1 MTRQRLYLV
10 LACVAGLLFAGGLA
24 WKVGAFRSP
33 EQSAGAV
40 GGPFQL
46 VDQTGKPVDESA
58 LNGKWSAVFFGF
70 TYCPDICP
78 GTLQALTATSD
89 QLGTKAKDL
98 RIVFMSVDPER
109 DTAPKVKDWLDAQ
122 GAPEGTLGLTGTP
135 EQVAAAAKA
144 YRVVYEKAGD
154 GPNYLVNHST
164 AIYLMDPK
172 GRFRR
177 VLSYGMT
184 PEQMADQIR
193 AAMRGD

>member
-1 MTRQRLYLV
+1 MTRQRLYLLIACIV
-10 LACVAGLLFAGGLA
+10 GLAVAGGLA
-24 WKVGAFRSP
+24 WKAGAFRSQ
-33 EQSAGAV
+33 ESAGSV
-40 GGPFQL
+40 GGPFEL
-46 VDQTGKPVDESA
+46 VDQNDKTVDETV
-58 LNGKWSAVFFGF
+58 LKGKWSAVFFGF

-89 QLGTKAKDL
+89 ELGTKADDL
-98 RIVFMSVDPER
+98 RIVFISVDPGR
-109 DTAPKVKDWLDAQ
+109 DDPAKVKDWLEAQ
-122 GAPEGTLGLTGTP
+122 SPPAGTLGLSGTP
-135 EQVAAAAKA
+135 EQVAAAARA

-154 GPNYLVNHST
+154 GPDYLVNHST

-172 GRFRR
+172 GRFKR